1 MQNKAEIIMHRRK
14 PNPADFGIPTSF
26 DFPAFDQEEAL
37 WERKSK
43 WHRRFS
49 CAIMHAA
56 LNVMIALA
64 YYINEKNISNF
75 SEFSIKLYAAT
86 LYFTIVM
93 TTAFIPV
100 AAVFYV
106 IYDKIYNAFIS
117 EKILPRNI
125 KKYSPLAKAYRQA
138 VSDWEYL
145 NLETGEGFWK
155 ALRGVKFEDALARLF
170 QRRGVSVE
178 KTKKTGDGGV
188 DLILRS
194 GSEVIFVQCKGYAKP
209 VPVAPIRE
217 IAGVCSKSRSRP
229 VVAAVNGFT
238 KGARECARELNVTL
252 IDASGIV
259 RMAGLDSLDASKL

>member
-1 MQNKAEIIMHRRK
+1 MRRRK
-14 PNPADFGIPTSF
+14 PNPADFSLPASF
-26 DFPAFDQEEAL
+26 DFPAFDKEEEA
-37 WERKSK
+37 WDKKSK
-43 WHRRFS
+43 WYRRYNFIILHI
-49 CAIMHAA
+49 AIN
-56 LNVMIALA
+56 LLIAFLFYKYDNASNYIDHSFNSRYGSSFYLA
-64 YYINEKNISNF
+64 VVLST
-75 SEFSIKLYAAT
+75 AT
-86 LYFTIVM
+86 
-93 TTAFIPV
+93 P
-100 AAVFYV
+100 AVFVLNY
-106 IYDKIYNAFIS
+106 IYNWVYN
-117 EKILPRNI
+117 ELILERIVPPDI
-125 KKYSPLAKAYRQA
+125 KRQSDLVKAYRQA
-138 VSDWEYL
+138 LADWEYL

-155 ALRGVKFEDALARLF
+155 ALRGDKFEDALARLF

-238 KGARECARELNVTL
+238 KGAKECARELNVTL
-252 IDASGIV
+252 IDAPGIV